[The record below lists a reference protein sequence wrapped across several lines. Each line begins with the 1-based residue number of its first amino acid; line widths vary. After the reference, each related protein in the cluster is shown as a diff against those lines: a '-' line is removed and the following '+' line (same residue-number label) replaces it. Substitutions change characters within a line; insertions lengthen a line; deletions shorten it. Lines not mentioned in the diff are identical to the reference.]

1 MEVIENV
8 KSKNMWPTTTYTFT
22 VNNIDNEQIRNEI
35 LDREQKGLG
44 FQFDSIQG
52 GGWQSNKDLLSW
64 PGPRPWAQT
73 WGPDSSEFRPEFRD
87 LKKSLVIGVNEIL
100 SQIYVDNSTIRM
112 INSWANISRK
122 GECTMPHIHEE
133 ASWSCVYYVTP
144 TEDANLYLKDP
155 RLLEYMDKSHHYLKQ
170 PYTNVIRKRPF
181 NEGEAILFPSW
192 LEHGVGAGTKEMTR
206 ISISCNF
213 LIEV

>member
-35 LDREQKGLG
+35 LEREQKGLG

-52 GGWQSNKDLLSW
+52 GGWQSNKDLL
-64 PGPRPWAQT
+64 
-73 WGPDSSEFRPEFRD
+73 DFEFSYLR
-87 LKKSLVIGVNEIL
+87 KSLLIGVNEIL
-100 SQIYVDNSTIRM
+100 GQIYVDDASIKM

-122 GECTMPHIHEE
+122 DECTMPHIHEE
-133 ASWSCVYYVTP
+133 ANWSCVYYVTP
-144 TEDANLYLKDP
+144 TEDANLYIKDP

-181 NEGEAILFPSW
+181 NEGEAILIPSW
-192 LEHGVGAGTKEMTR
+192 LEHGVGAGTKDSIR
-206 ISISCNF
+206 ISIASNF
-213 LIEV
+213 LIER

>member
-8 KSKNMWPTTTYTFT
+8 ESKNMWPTTTYTFT
-22 VNNIDNEQIRNEI
+22 VNNIDNEQIKNKIIEK
-35 LDREQKGLG
+35 EQKGLG
-44 FQFDSIQG
+44 FRFDPIQG
-52 GGWQSNKDLLSW
+52 GGWQSNKDLL
-64 PGPRPWAQT
+64 
-73 WGPDSSEFRPEFRD
+73 DLEFSF
-87 LKKSLVIGVNEIL
+87 LKKSLITGVNKIL
-100 SQIYVDNSTIRM
+100 SQLYVDNSTIRM

-155 RLLEYMDKSHHYLKQ
+155 RLLEKMDKSHHYLKQ
-170 PYTNVIRKRPF
+170 PYANVIRKRPF

-192 LEHGVGAGTKEMTR
+192 LEHGVGAGTKEMIR

-213 LIEV
+213 LIEG

>member
-1 MEVIENV
+1 MKVIENV

-22 VNNIDNEQIRNEI
+22 INDFNNEYIKNKVLE
-35 LDREQKGLG
+35 REQKGLG
-44 FQFDSIQG
+44 FRFDPIQG
-52 GGWQSNKDLLSW
+52 GGWQSNKDLL
-64 PGPRPWAQT
+64 
-73 WGPDSSEFRPEFRD
+73 DSEFSD
-87 LKKSLVIGVNEIL
+87 LKKSLLIGINEIL
-100 SQIYVDNSTIRM
+100 SQIYVDDASIKM

-170 PYTNVIRKRPF
+170 PYANMIRKRPF
-181 NEGEAILFPSW
+181 NAGEAILFPSW
-192 LEHGVGAGTKEMTR
+192 LEHGVGPNTSDNAR
-206 ISISCNF
+206 ISIACNF
-213 LIEV
+213 LIGE

>member
-22 VNNIDNEQIRNEI
+22 VNNIDNIQIKNEI

-44 FQFDSIQG
+44 FKFDSIQG
-52 GGWQSNKDLLSW
+52 GGWQSNKDLLH
-64 PGPRPWAQT
+64 
-73 WGPDSSEFRPEFRD
+73 SEFRPEFRD

-100 SQIYVDNSTIRM
+100 SQSYVDNASIKM

-144 TEDANLYLKDP
+144 TEDANLYFKDP

-170 PYTNVIRKRPF
+170 PYANVIRKRPF

-192 LEHGVGAGTKEMTR
+192 LEHGVGAATKEMTR
-206 ISISCNF
+206 ISITCNF
-213 LIEV
+213 LIED

>member
-1 MEVIENV
+1 MRMEVIENV

-22 VNNIDNEQIRNEI
+22 VNNIDNEQIKNKIIEK
-35 LDREQKGLG
+35 EQKGLG
-44 FQFDSIQG
+44 FRFDPIQG
-52 GGWQSNKDLLSW
+52 GGWQSNKDLL
-64 PGPRPWAQT
+64 
-73 WGPDSSEFRPEFRD
+73 DLEFSF
-87 LKKSLVIGVNEIL
+87 LKKSLITGVNKIL
-100 SQIYVDNSTIRM
+100 SQLYVDNSTIRM

-155 RLLEYMDKSHHYLKQ
+155 RLLEKMDKSHHYLKQ
-170 PYTNVIRKRPF
+170 PYANVIRKRPF

-192 LEHGVGAGTKEMTR
+192 LEHGVGAGTKDATR
-206 ISISCNF
+206 ISIACNF
-213 LIEV
+213 LIEG

>member
-22 VNNIDNEQIRNEI
+22 VNNIDNEQIKNKIIEK
-35 LDREQKGLG
+35 EQKGLG
-44 FQFDSIQG
+44 FRFDPIQG
-52 GGWQSNKDLLSW
+52 GGWQSNKDLL
-64 PGPRPWAQT
+64 
-73 WGPDSSEFRPEFRD
+73 DLEFSF
-87 LKKSLVIGVNEIL
+87 LKKSLITGVNKIL
-100 SQIYVDNSTIRM
+100 SQLYVDNSTIRM

-155 RLLEYMDKSHHYLKQ
+155 RLLEKMDKSHHYLKQ
-170 PYTNVIRKRPF
+170 PYANVIRKRPF
-181 NEGEAILFPSW
+181 GPGEAILFPSW
-192 LEHGVGAGTKEMTR
+192 LEHGVGAGTKDATR
-206 ISISCNF
+206 ISIACNF
-213 LIEV
+213 LIEG

>member
-22 VNNIDNEQIRNEI
+22 VNNIDNIQIKNEI

-44 FQFDSIQG
+44 FKFDSIQG
-52 GGWQSNKDLLSW
+52 GGWQSNKDLLH
-64 PGPRPWAQT
+64 
-73 WGPDSSEFRPEFRD
+73 SEFRPEFRD

-100 SQIYVDNSTIRM
+100 SQSYVDNASIKM

-170 PYTNVIRKRPF
+170 PYANVIRKRPF
-181 NEGEAILFPSW
+181 NEGEAIIFPSW
-192 LEHGVGAGTKEMTR
+192 LEHGVGAGTKDAIR
-206 ISISCNF
+206 ISIACNF
-213 LIEV
+213 LIGE